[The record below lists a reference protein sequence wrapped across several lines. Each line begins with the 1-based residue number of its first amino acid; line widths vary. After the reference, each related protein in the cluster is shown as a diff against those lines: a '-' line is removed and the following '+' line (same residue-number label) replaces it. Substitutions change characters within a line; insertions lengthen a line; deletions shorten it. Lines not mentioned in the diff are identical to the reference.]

1 MVLPSGVTIQL
12 GTTYD
17 IITIDLGIAH
27 DNDEIE
33 RAGDV
38 ISVISITGELDIR
51 LNEKDEPAI
60 EIDKIIRIVT
70 KPLKFTRFYITN
82 IAQAGKQAI
91 LYIGKEASFES
102 FPQRTGTVGILDAAD
117 ARINPAKENG
127 YLKTIADD
135 ITSSLISVSTGLDET
150 SPQSI
155 TLDSKGKRLLEIY
168 GKATTA
174 TNFRLDTSP
183 DNVYWISDYKVYSGV
198 TEAKDTLWN
207 GFRYVRLRSD
217 AAGVSGDTVDLVL
230 SAK

>member
-1 MVLPSGVTIQL
+1 MVLPSGVTIEF

-27 DNDEIE
+27 DLDEIE
-33 RAGDV
+33 RSGDV

-60 EIDKIIRIVT
+60 EIDKIIRVVT
-70 KPLKFTRFYITN
+70 KPLKFTKFFITN
-82 IAQAGKQAI
+82 IAQAGKEAI

-102 FPQRTGTVGILDAAD
+102 YPQRTGTVGILDAAD
-117 ARINPAKENG
+117 VRINPAKEDG
-127 YLKTIADD
+127 YLKSLADD
-135 ITSSLISVSTGLDET
+135 ALTSLIAVSTGLDET

-155 TLDSKGKRLLEIY
+155 TLDSKGKRLLELY
-168 GKATTA
+168 GKASA
-174 TNFRLDTSP
+174 STNFRLDCSP
-183 DNVYWISDYKVYSGV
+183 DNGYWITDYKIYSAV
-198 TEAKDTLWN
+198 TEAKDTRWN

-217 AAGVSGDTVDLVL
+217 AAGVAGDTVDLVL